1 MKSSMASETITSGV
15 TSSFLIPLIASCAL
29 GILLLIIWAMKKMK
43 GNQVV
48 LPEEEVQRP
57 RAAPVLRGAGAE
69 GPRRAGRNVRARMR
83 AAATRPEEE
92 EEDQLADDI
101 AMPEGKVGAK
111 KRRKLEMKAEKRK
124 ERERELEEREERKQR
139 EKQLEELRKKEE
151 QKVKE
156 EEQKKEE
163 EEKALKEEQE
173 KKELEEYLKLK
184 ATFSVE
190 EEGFDQEENAD
201 ESNKF
206 QEFIDYIKNQKV
218 VLLEDLASRFK
229 LKTQDTIDRVQELL
243 AQEVL
248 VGVIDDRGKFIYI
261 TKEELESVAQFIRQR
276 GRVSIAELVECSNS
290 LINLQP
296 EIPDTVLVAS

>member
-1 MKSSMASETITSGV
+1 MY
-15 TSSFLIPLIASCAL
+15 
-29 GILLLIIWAMKKMK
+29 ILLLLPAAICLILIFVINYIKKSRT
-43 GNQVV
+43 NTDRPV
-48 LPEEEVQRP
+48 PDEAEIQRP
-57 RAAPVLRGAGAE
+57 RGPAAVRAAGE

-83 AAATRPEEE
+83 AAAAARPEEE
-92 EEDQLADDI
+92 EEDTLADDI
-101 AMPEGKVGAK
+101 ALPEGKLGVK
-111 KRRKLEMKAEKRK
+111 KRKKLEMKAEKRK

-139 EKQLEELRKKEE
+139 EKQLEEIRLKEE
-151 QKVKE
+151 LKE
-156 EEQKKEE
+156 KEAERLKEE

-184 ATFSVE
+184 EAFSIE
-190 EEGFDQEENAD
+190 EEGFDQEEVED

-218 VLLEDLASRFK
+218 VFLEDLASQFK
-229 LKTQDTIDRVQELL
+229 LKTQEAIDRVQELL
-243 AQEVL
+243 AQEWL
-248 VGVIDDRGKFIYI
+248 NGVIDDRGKFIYI

-296 EIPDTVLVAS
+296 ETLDTVPVAS